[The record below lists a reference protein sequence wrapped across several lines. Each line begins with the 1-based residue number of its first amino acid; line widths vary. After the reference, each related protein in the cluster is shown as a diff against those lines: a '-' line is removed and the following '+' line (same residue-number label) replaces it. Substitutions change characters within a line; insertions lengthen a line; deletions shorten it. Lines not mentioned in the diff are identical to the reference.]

1 VDNEVTTQNS
11 FVKKLLENIF
21 AGYPLTQFSDKL
33 SKHATHDNKQLGDL
47 EDGAEVLVAGMI
59 GSIKK
64 ANTKKPSRNGH
75 SKYVNFDL
83 EDPTGIV
90 RRILWP
96 EDYARL
102 GEKVQPE
109 AVVFLKGKVDRRS
122 REPNLIVNQLFT
134 VEEADKN
141 FTTQLAINF
150 TRGLHGGRVMTRTK
164 QILESHPGKTD
175 VILIVDTPDPAD
187 PSQHFRYLLSTPSQ
201 LKVSC
206 SADLQSALHETL
218 GREHI
223 QLIAPPKETW
233 MRSMGGASIGRSP
246 KDRRND
252 ANAMGSSQVFDRFSG
267 GGGLVLVDSVAG

>member
-1 VDNEVTTQNS
+1 LTYLLCPLRLGF
-11 FVKKLLENIF
+11 FVKQLLEILF
-21 AGYPLTQFSDKL
+21 TSHPLTQFADKL
-33 SKHATHDNKQLGDL
+33 SKHTTHENKQLGDL
-47 EDGAEVLVAGMI
+47 EDGTEVLVAGMI

-64 ANTKKPSRNGH
+64 AQTKKPSRNGH

-90 RRILWP
+90 RCIMWP

-102 GEKVQPE
+102 GDKVQPE

-141 FTTQLAINF
+141 FTTQIAINF
-150 TRGLHGGRVMTRTK
+150 KRGLHGEREMTRTK

-187 PSQHFRYLLSTPSQ
+187 PSQHFRYVLSTPSNF
-201 LKVSC
+201 KVSC
-206 SADLQSALHETL
+206 NADLQQDLHTLL

-223 QLIAPPKETW
+223 QLIAPPKETR
-233 MRSMGGASIGRSP
+233 MRSMGSASIGR
-246 KDRRND
+246 
-252 ANAMGSSQVFDRFSG
+252 
-267 GGGLVLVDSVAG
+267 